1 MLDKVKTLMKFKA
14 CQCQFYHH
22 VYQWDLTVLS
32 RVRKNSTKYK
42 EATNETKQLIMD
54 NFVYILS
61 FVPCIKDNKGIL
73 QSYTKPVLR
82 T

>member
-1 MLDKVKTLMKFKA
+1 MTR
-14 CQCQFYHH
+14 YI
-22 VYQWDLTVLS
+22 
-32 RVRKNSTKYK
+32 
-42 EATNETKQLIMD
+42 QLIMD

-82 T
+82 KIITIKFSIHSELNEKPKRNQFILALPRMNDIMRSVQEK